1 MMHTSVF
8 CVLCSLFNEPF
19 IQGTLK
25 VNHHFTKL
33 RRRSRVKYQNPS
45 AEAILESTGS
55 SVAMSETASKIC
67 RSYEKATEFQSSKQL
82 KGSAYCTVVYLP
94 PPSQLEIDFK
104 VEPWPPV
111 HDKQQVCP
119 RILLVS
125 TWTDAK
131 FGFPGGGIKRSESP
145 VDAIRR
151 EFAEELGSEIDF
163 SESDFVFADI
173 GDRVSYMFARV
184 TSDEAYFNSLLVN
197 FHTTV
202 RKAYV
207 NEIIAVAGYPIWLEG
222 PSTVDEVC
230 WETNVWGIARHLTAK
245 GGFLTPTLGN
255 TNIPRKHFLLLLLEL
270 RIVSRDLMARIFEL
284 CNHFN
289 GESDNRPME
298 SFASFLK
305 SVNYPAI

>member
-125 TWTDAK
+125 TWTDANLA
-131 FGFPGGGIKRSESP
+131 FQE
-145 VDAIRR
+145 V
-151 EFAEELGSEIDF
+151 ELKDQ
-163 SESDFVFADI
+163 
-173 GDRVSYMFARV
+173 
-184 TSDEAYFNSLLVN
+184 
-197 FHTTV
+197 
-202 RKAYV
+202 KA
-207 NEIIAVAGYPIWLEG
+207 L
-222 PSTVDEVC
+222 
-230 WETNVWGIARHLTAK
+230 
-245 GGFLTPTLGN
+245 
-255 TNIPRKHFLLLLLEL
+255 
-270 RIVSRDLMARIFEL
+270 
-284 CNHFN
+284 
-289 GESDNRPME
+289 
-298 SFASFLK
+298 
-305 SVNYPAI
+305 